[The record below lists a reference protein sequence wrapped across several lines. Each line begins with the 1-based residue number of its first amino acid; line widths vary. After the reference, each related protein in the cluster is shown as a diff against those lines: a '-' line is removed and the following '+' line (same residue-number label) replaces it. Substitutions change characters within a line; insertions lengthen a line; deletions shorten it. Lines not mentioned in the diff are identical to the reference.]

1 MYLLYQDGELLS
13 ISGENLV
20 LIVGQV
26 VIGLWIQVLAL
37 ASIIIEHSIAIIEEW
52 PFEVVTRLIS
62 GAEFRGDVQGSV
74 SHFEFQSQLQ

>member
-37 ASIIIEHSIAIIEEW
+37 ASIIIENSIAIIEEW
-52 PFEVVTRLIS
+52 PFEVVTGLICT
-62 GAEFRGDVQGSV
+62 AEFRGDVQDSV
-74 SHFEFQSQLQ
+74 SHFDFQS